1 MAELPNKCFAKQS
14 KLKHLQMD
22 FNQIANITNETF
34 FGLKSLTHLSLRGN
48 LLTSLNDELVSLTEV
63 SSLYWYQPL
72 TQKFHQSCSLNFW
85 KANRI
90 LVELIDDL
98 HFRNL
103 SFALCRRRFWTQ
115 RVMEWQFWHTFWF
128 SSTLDTQRKDS
139 PFFGSQWSI

>member
-63 SSLYWYQPL
+63 SSNQ
-72 TQKFHQSCSLNFW
+72 TVC
-85 KANRI
+85 RI
-90 LVELIDDL
+90 LNYENTVSLMLFEG
-98 HFRNL
+98 
-103 SFALCRRRFWTQ
+103 SFTNT
-115 RVMEWQFWHTFWF
+115 ETN
-128 SSTLDTQRKDS
+128 
-139 PFFGSQWSI
+139 P

>member
-63 SSLYWYQPL
+63 SSN
-72 TQKFHQSCSLNFW
+72 K
-85 KANRI
+85 K
-90 LVELIDDL
+90 V
-98 HFRNL
+98 
-103 SFALCRRRFWTQ
+103 
-115 RVMEWQFWHTFWF
+115 VWQI
-128 SSTLDTQRKDS
+128 STLDPENTTKMQFD
-139 PFFGSQWSI
+139 FFKGKWNFG

>member
-63 SSLYWYQPL
+63 SSNQ
-72 TQKFHQSCSLNFW
+72 TVCSVL
-85 KANRI
+85 KYKYTSR
-90 LVELIDDL
+90 LICL
-98 HFRNL
+98 KVL
-103 SFALCRRRFWTQ
+103 LP
-115 RVMEWQFWHTFWF
+115 VLKL
-128 SSTLDTQRKDS
+128 TLDPDFIK
-139 PFFGSQWSI
+139 PAV